1 MQGGT
6 FATIPAFPLRWDRE
20 TRLLEPTT
28 CCPGAPSVRIEA
40 GTMSKSVEKKIQV
53 KLELSKKYERL
64 AGLAGSKPKQNTF
77 LWHARHFRAQ
87 AEVMQ
92 KRLNHEAQAD

>member
-1 MQGGT
+1 
-6 FATIPAFPLRWDRE
+6 
-20 TRLLEPTT
+20 
-28 CCPGAPSVRIEA
+28 
-40 GTMSKSVEKKIQV
+40 MSKSVEKKILV

-77 LWHARHFRAQ
+77 LWHAKHFRAQ

-92 KRLNHEAQAD
+92 KRLEHDKSVAK

>member
-1 MQGGT
+1 
-6 FATIPAFPLRWDRE
+6 
-20 TRLLEPTT
+20 
-28 CCPGAPSVRIEA
+28 
-40 GTMSKSVEKKIQV
+40 MSKSVEKKIQV

-92 KRLNHEAQAD
+92 KRLDHEKSVAE

>member
-1 MQGGT
+1 
-6 FATIPAFPLRWDRE
+6 
-20 TRLLEPTT
+20 
-28 CCPGAPSVRIEA
+28 
-40 GTMSKSVEKKIQV
+40 MSKSVEKKIQV

-92 KRLNHEAQAD
+92 KRLDHEKAAAQ

>member
-1 MQGGT
+1 
-6 FATIPAFPLRWDRE
+6 
-20 TRLLEPTT
+20 
-28 CCPGAPSVRIEA
+28 
-40 GTMSKSVEKKIQV
+40 MSKSVEKKIQV
-53 KLELSKKYERL
+53 KLDLAKKYERL

-92 KRLNHEAQAD
+92 KKFDHEKSLAK